1 MSPILGRTSGVTVFA
16 TSLERKRNIIV
27 PSGGGAS
34 PHDNPTGATHFWD
47 WSASHDDQIGSVDF
61 DSNSSAITL
70 NSDAAGYGGPPG
82 WGAGRGTGRYE
93 DAPTSAG
100 NMYRT
105 SLGSIPDYNSGDWTF
120 DICMYVN
127 LDPSSNDQMPYVVNS
142 DGRTYGMTHYW
153 YSGYMVMDSVKADFN
168 GRCGEYTNMGS
179 AALPTQNKWNVL
191 RFVYDQSQDNF
202 ENMTFSDNGSGGWSQ
217 NGSTNTTS
225 KTSGNQPAPD
235 GLGRI
240 WLNGFGTHG
249 PHIYAKDEQYYAWA
263 AFYDSDKG
271 TSSPYV
277 ASGG

>member
-1 MSPILGRTSGVTVFA
+1 MAVRGLTGMSGGPAGFLLTSA
-16 TSLERKRNIIV
+16 A
-27 PSGGGAS
+27 SGGGA
-34 PHDNPTGATHFWD
+34 HNTPTGAAHFWD
-47 WSASHDDQIGSVDF
+47 WSASHDDQVGSVDF

-82 WGAGRGTGRYE
+82 WGAGKGTGQYE

-120 DICMYVN
+120 DLCLYVH
-127 LDPSSNDQMPYVVNS
+127 LDPSSTNQMPYVVNS
-142 DGRTYGMTHYW
+142 DGKTYGMTHYW
-153 YSGYMVMDSVKADFN
+153 YGNHMVMDTTKADFN
-168 GRCGEYTNMGS
+168 GRVGEDSNFGTGP
-179 AALPTQNKWNVL
+179 LPTQNKWNVL

-240 WLNGFGTHG
+240 WLNGFGAHG
-249 PHIYAKDEQYYAWA
+249 PNGYGFDDQYYAWA
-263 AFYDSDKG
+263 AFYNSDKG
-271 TSSPYV
+271 TTSPYIP
-277 ASGG
+277 S